1 MGDDMERPTTS
12 AARVGAPRGAVL
24 MTLAQGVFVLVSV
37 LLHFW
42 LGRRLGP
49 EQYGTFGVLLVVYSL
64 VNLLQ
69 NSGVWPAMSKRI
81 AETLGEEP
89 SILGAGLVLQLKW
102 TAITTLAGLA
112 LAWPLAATLGD
123 RALAAPI
130 AITVALVP
138 LFSLYGLANGV
149 HNGRHAFDR
158 QAGMLTGYAL
168 GRLAFTAALVLVAPP
183 GLGALAAIVGF
194 SASPLAGLVAGIK
207 GLPRPVRSGALGHGI
222 ARFAGP
228 VTVAA
233 GSLVVVMS
241 LDVLA
246 VKSLLGDP
254 LLVGHYGAASTFASL
269 PYFLFSALSVV
280 VLPAV
285 STARADRGVEE
296 AARLI
301 SRSLKVV
308 VVLLAPVVLLPAV
321 LAAPLVTLVYGG
333 AYRGAGDP
341 LTILLVGYGLL
352 TYALIQQNVAN
363 GLGRQHSSMVAGLTA
378 AVVSAGANL
387 LLVPRFGLR
396 GAALATLLAGVAMV
410 AALRPAL
417 RADGVSS
424 QPARWLVALLP
435 TGLVAGLLAYLYPGD
450 ISAAAAV
457 VIGGAVCILSARAL
471 GALDAEDVSRLVSA
485 LGARAPGG

>member
-1 MGDDMERPTTS
+1 MGHDMERPTTS

-64 VNLLQ
+64 VNLVQ

-81 AETLGEEP
+81 AESPGDESPT
-89 SILGAGLVLQLKW
+89 LGAGLSLQLKW

-112 LAWPLAATLGD
+112 LAWPLAFVLGD

-130 AITVALVP
+130 AVTAALVWP
-138 LFSLYGLANGV
+138 FSLYGLANGV

-168 GRLAFTAALVLVAPP
+168 GRLAFTAALVLIAPP
-183 GLGALAAIVGF
+183 RLGALAAIVGF
-194 SASPLAGLVAGIK
+194 SASPIVGLVVGMK
-207 GLPRPVRSGALGHGI
+207 GLPRPARSDALGHGI

-254 LLVGHYGAASTFASL
+254 VLVGHYGAASTFASL

-280 VLPAV
+280 VLPTV
-285 STARADRGVEE
+285 SSARAGRGVQE

-333 AYRGAGDP
+333 AYLGAGEP
-341 LTILLVGYGLL
+341 LAILLLGYGLL
-352 TYALIQQNVAN
+352 AYALIQQNVAN
-363 GLGRQHSSMVAGLTA
+363 GLGRPRSSMVAGLTA
-378 AVVSAGANL
+378 VFVSAGANL
-387 LLVPRFGLR
+387 LLVPRLGLI

-417 RADGVSS
+417 RADGISS
-424 QPARWLVALLP
+424 QPARWLAALLP
-435 TGLVAGLLAYLYPGD
+435 TGLVAWLFGYLYPMHLT
-450 ISAAAAV
+450 AAAAV
-457 VIGGAVCILSARAL
+457 IVGVVVCILGARAM
-471 GALDAEDVSRLVSA
+471 GALDSKDVSRLVSA
-485 LGARAPGG
+485 LGARAPAG

>member
-1 MGDDMERPTTS
+1 
-12 AARVGAPRGAVL
+12 
-24 MTLAQGVFVLVSV
+24 MTFAQGVFVLASV

-81 AETLGEEP
+81 AETLDSDGADADQA
-89 SILGAGLVLQLKW
+89 SVLGAGLVLQLKW

-112 LAWPLAATLGD
+112 LAWPLAAVLGD
-123 RALAAPI
+123 RGLAVPI
-130 AITVALVP
+130 AVTVALVP

-168 GRLAFTAALVLVAPP
+168 GRLAFTAALVLAAPP
-183 GLGALAAIVGF
+183 RLGALAAIVGF
-194 SASPLAGLVAGIK
+194 CASPLGGLVAGVK
-207 GLPRPVRSGALGHGI
+207 GLPRPVRSDALGHGI

-254 LLVGHYGAASTFASL
+254 VLVGHYGAASTFASL

-285 STARADRGVEE
+285 SSARADRGVEE

-341 LTILLVGYGLL
+341 LSILLLGYGLL
-352 TYALIQQNVAN
+352 AYALIQQNVAN
-363 GLGRQHSSMVAGLTA
+363 GLGRPRSSMVAGLS
-378 AVVSAGANL
+378 AVIVSAGANL
-387 LLVPRFGLR
+387 LLVPLFGLR
-396 GAALATLLAGVAMV
+396 GAAFATLLAGVAMV

-417 RADGVSS
+417 RADKVSS
-424 QPARWLVALLP
+424 QPRRWLAAFAP
-435 TGLVAGLLAYLYPGD
+435 TGLVAGLLAFLHPTYLM
-450 ISAAAAV
+450 AAAAV
-457 VIGGAVCILSARAL
+457 IIGAAVCVLSARAL
-471 GALDAEDVSRLVSA
+471 GALDAEDVSRLASA
-485 LGARAPGG
+485 LGARAPAG